1 VAFEALSI
9 LGHSLERNTIVKYD
23 FKEKLIVVT
32 IFFTN
37 KEFHNSASY
46 LNDKK
51 NVYNSHVLL
60 QMLNPILRIFMGR

>member
-1 VAFEALSI
+1 MAFEALSI

-51 NVYNSHVLL
+51 
-60 QMLNPILRIFMGR
+60 LRVQFSCVATNAKSYS